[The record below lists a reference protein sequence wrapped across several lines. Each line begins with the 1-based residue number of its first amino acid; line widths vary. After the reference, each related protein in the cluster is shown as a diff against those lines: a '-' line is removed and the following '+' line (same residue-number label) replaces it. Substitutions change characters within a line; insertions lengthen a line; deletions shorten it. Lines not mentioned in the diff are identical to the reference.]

1 MYKNIFQDFLKKKI
15 INIKTN
21 MMYRLKFNIIGKKI
35 YMYIY
40 ISILLKLKYLLIHFG
55 NMDKSIN

>member
-40 ISILLKLKYLLIHFG
+40 IYIYFIKIEIPFDTFWKHG
-55 NMDKSIN
+55 